1 MAVQPRPAPA
11 APRRAR
17 PTLQELTRAGLWLGV
32 YVGVAFWPL
41 LFLLAAPA
49 PYGGLSAELGS
60 MLGYLAISTMAMQF
74 ILTARFQ
81 WMTPPFGA
89 DLVYAF
95 HRYVTIVSVAFA
107 IAHPLLVFG
116 GDFAS
121 VAASAVPWA
130 PPWAVGAGAASL
142 WALVAIAVTSF
153 WRKRLRLPYETW
165 RRLHGALAVAAVL
178 LGLWHAATSGRLME
192 RPVVR
197 WGWLVWTV
205 LWVGL
210 IVRVRVVKPLSLV
223 RRPWVIREVVPQR
236 GDLLR
241 ILVEPD
247 GHEGFRFRSGQ
258 FAWLT
263 VGSSPFVGAEHPFS
277 IASSSQAAPRLEFVV
292 KALGDF
298 TRWLQ
303 DVKPGTRAW
312 VDGPYGT
319 MSIDTFPDADGYL
332 FVAGGSGIAPCL
344 SMLRTLADRRD
355 GRRHVLVY
363 GTYSWAYTPLTE
375 EIAELA
381 SRLELEVVHV
391 LQAPDPGWRGEV
403 GLITQELLG
412 RHLPAVTKTVAFVC
426 GPPAMMD
433 AVERS
438 LVRLGIHYGD
448 LHSER
453 FDLV

>member
-1 MAVQPRPAPA
+1 MAHRP
-11 APRRAR
+11 R
-17 PTLQELTRAGLWLGV
+17 PTLQELTRAGLWLGL
-32 YVGVAFWPL
+32 YVAVALWPL

-49 PYGGLSAELGS
+49 PYGGLGAELGS
-60 MLGYLAISTMAMQF
+60 MLGFLAISTMAMQF

-81 WMTPPFGA
+81 WLTPPFGV

-95 HRYVTIVSVAFA
+95 HRYVTVVAVGFA
-107 IAHPLLVFG
+107 LAHPVFVLG
-116 GDFAS
+116 GDLAS
-121 VAASAVPWA
+121 VAAFLLPWA
-130 PPWAVGAGAASL
+130 APWSIGAGAVSL
-142 WALVAIAVTSF
+142 HALLLIAVTSF
-153 WRKRLRLPYETW
+153 WRKRIRLPYEAW
-165 RRLHGALAVAAVL
+165 RTIHGLLAVAAVL
-178 LGLWHAATSGRLME
+178 LGLWHAATSGRLMA

-197 WGWLVWTV
+197 WGWLAWTL

-210 IVRVRVVKPLSLV
+210 IVRVRVAKPVALL

-241 ILVEPD
+241 VLVEPD
-247 GHEGFRFRSGQ
+247 GHDGFRFRSGQ

-263 VGSSPFVGAEHPFS
+263 VGASPFTGAEHPFS
-277 IASSSQAAPRLEFVV
+277 IASSSQAAPRLEFTV

-303 DVKPGTRAW
+303 DVRPGTRAY

-319 MSIDTFPDADGYL
+319 MSIDTYPDADGYL

-355 GRRHVLVY
+355 GRRHVLVF
-363 GTYSWAYTPLTE
+363 GTWSWDHTPLRE
-375 EIAELA
+375 ELAELA
-381 SRLELEVVHV
+381 RRLDLEVVHV
-391 LQAPDPGWRGEV
+391 LEAPHPGWTGEH

-412 RHLPAVTKTVAFVC
+412 RHLPQVPRKVAFVC
-426 GPPAMMD
+426 GPAGMMD

-438 LVRLGIHYGD
+438 LVRLGIRYGD

>member
-1 MAVQPRPAPA
+1 ME
-11 APRRAR
+11 PRRAR
-17 PTLQELTRAGLWLGV
+17 PTLEEVTRSGLWLGLYAV
-32 YVGVAFWPL
+32 VALWPL

-49 PYGGLSAELGS
+49 PYGGLGAELGS

-74 ILTARFQ
+74 VLTARFQ
-81 WMTPPFGA
+81 WLAPPFGA

-95 HRYVTIVSVAFA
+95 HRYVTVVSVGFA
-107 IAHPLLVFG
+107 VAHPVLVLG
-116 GDFAS
+116 GDLAS
-121 VAASAVPWA
+121 VASFLLPWA
-130 PPWAVGAGAASL
+130 APWAIGAGAASL
-142 WALVAIAVTSF
+142 WALLLVGATSF
-153 WRKRLRLPYETW
+153 WRAKIRLPYEAW
-165 RRLHGALAVAAVL
+165 RKIHGILAAAAVL
-178 LGLWHAATSGRLME
+178 LGLWHALAAGRLME

-197 WGWLVWTV
+197 WGWLAWTL

-210 IVRVRVVKPLSLV
+210 LLRVRVAKPLTLL

-236 GDLLR
+236 GHLLR
-241 ILVEPD
+241 IVVEPD
-247 GHEGFRFRSGQ
+247 GHPGFRFRSGQ
-258 FAWLT
+258 FAWIT
-263 VGSSPFVGAEHPFS
+263 VGQSPFAAAEHPFS
-277 IASSSQAAPRLEFVV
+277 IASSSQAAPRLEFTV

-303 DVKPGTRAW
+303 GVKPGTRAW

-332 FVAGGSGIAPCL
+332 FVAGGAGIAPCL

-363 GTYSWAYTPLTE
+363 GTHSWEHTPLRE
-375 EIAELA
+375 ELSDLA
-381 SRLELEVVHV
+381 ARLQLEIVHV
-391 LQAPDPGWRGEV
+391 LEEAHAGWTGES
-403 GLITQELLG
+403 GYITQDVLG
-412 RHLPAVTKTVAFVC
+412 RHLPPGAKTVAFVC
-426 GPPAMMD
+426 GPPLMMNS
-433 AVERS
+433 VERS